1 MRIFESVLRNCSLI
15 YFAAAEDS
23 DAFSVT
29 IAESSLLLGLGEVV
43 PFSEAHINVGGHVN
57 MLTHSYTCPLD
68 AIYEFRLHVH
78 TEQLLQ
84 RSARLAIEV
93 NDVIV
98 AEVFAQDDDFEAT
111 AATSVIQAC
120 TAGMMV
126 KVLGYQPLS
135 EVQGRGFLVFSGK
148 LLTTNAGIIK

>member
-1 MRIFESVLRNCSLI
+1 MLIIESVLRNCSLI

-78 TEQLLQ
+78 TEQQ
-84 RSARLAIEV
+84 RSARLAIDV
-93 NDVIV
+93 NGVIV

-135 EVQGRGFLVFSGK
+135 EVQGRGFFVFSGK